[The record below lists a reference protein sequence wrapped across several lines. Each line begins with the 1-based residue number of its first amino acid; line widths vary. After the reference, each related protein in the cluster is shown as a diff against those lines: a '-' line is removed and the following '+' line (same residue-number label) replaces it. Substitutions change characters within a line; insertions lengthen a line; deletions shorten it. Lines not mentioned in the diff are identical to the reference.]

1 MTMNRNRR
9 LFLKAASAGALGAWL
24 PGDGLFRTPPADG
37 AAEKVR
43 VAVVRNEKAI
53 STRNVVD
60 RRQTALMIDAA
71 LQAITGKRNIHDA
84 WTVLGVTRDDVI
96 GIKVNC
102 NTWTILLDT
111 HPELVYALCDSLS
124 TVLPPNSIIIYER
137 FTGELERS
145 RYRINKGTQG
155 VRCFGNDEGGGFRG
169 DITRIVTDAC
179 TKIINMPT
187 LKAVEGEFAGSLFLK
202 NHIGSIPLGAMTECH
217 GNADYCTEV
226 CNREALRSKAFL
238 ALCDGLRGTFKRGV
252 PWYYGG
258 IIMSRDQIAAECA
271 ALSIVN
277 EKRAQEK
284 EHPLAIPG
292 YVKHAGSL
300 GLGVADPG
308 RIEVIP
314 SVL

>member
-1 MTMNRNRR
+1 MGMNRNRR
-9 LFLKAASAGALGAWL
+9 SFLKTASAGAVGVGLTPDW
-24 PGDGLFRTPPADG
+24 LFRTPPAGG
-37 AAEKVR
+37 AALKVK

-53 STRNVVD
+53 SPRNVVD
-60 RRQTALMIDAA
+60 RREAARMIDAA
-71 LQAITGKRNIHDA
+71 LQAITGKGNAPEA
-84 WTVLGVTRDDVI
+84 WTALGVTRNDVI